1 MTVSPTAICPTLSA
15 RVCWHTPWPLIR
27 PHCVLRP
34 RQPTRAPGSV
44 TKPSTKPEVNTHG
57 HHVRGQSMFDLVLV
71 TSRPRQAS
79 FTASTIVQWPVDL
92 PLAPRLDL
100 SPSPP
105 PNPRLTHT
113 AIMSEGSPCLTS
125 SWSLVDPA
133 RPPSPP
139 QRSSNGLSTCLS
151 RRLPPR
157 SPDVETVLRLEPT
170 GVPTRNVWS
179 ALYSCPTAAASPQGS
194 GKPA

>member
-34 RQPTRAPGSV
+34 RQPARAPGSV

-92 PLAPRLDL
+92 HLAPLASTQPRCRNRPKTGTNNQQLEPTFGL
-100 SPSPP
+100 PSTAAPLQLLVLRGVANPP
-105 PNPRLTHT
+105 
-113 AIMSEGSPCLTS
+113 
-125 SWSLVDPA
+125 
-133 RPPSPP
+133 RPPSCPL
-139 QRSSNGLSTCLS
+139 Q
-151 RRLPPR
+151 LPGGGHR
-157 SPDVETVLRLEPT
+157 G
-170 GVPTRNVWS
+170 GV
-179 ALYSCPTAAASPQGS
+179 
-194 GKPA
+194 KKKH